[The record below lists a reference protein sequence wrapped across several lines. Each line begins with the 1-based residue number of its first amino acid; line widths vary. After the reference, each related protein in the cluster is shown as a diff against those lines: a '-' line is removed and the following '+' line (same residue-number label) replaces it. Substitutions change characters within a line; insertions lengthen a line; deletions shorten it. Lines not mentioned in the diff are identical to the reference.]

1 MRNFSV
7 QLSEAARI
15 FSRRI
20 KVFFKGINK
29 YSGDDKEICTQII
42 EDCYNKENNY
52 FMVSNG
58 HFSEFYARDF
68 GWCTEALLNL
78 GYRKQ
83 VLSTLDYALRIF
95 KKYGRIT
102 QSISPNGIPFTFP
115 NRYSPDAL
123 AFLVHS
129 LRLAK
134 ADDLI
139 KKYKSFLNNEIKIYF
154 DIVIDKSSGLVR
166 LDRHFSSMKDYS
178 IRKSSCY
185 DNVMTG
191 MLANDITQLNLYNPF
206 KKFNYKKLLMDN
218 FWTGNYF
225 LDDLSG
231 NKYIS
236 GDANVFPF
244 WSGLI
249 KDKKIIAK
257 ALAGVRKAGLDNPF
271 PLKYTAK
278 RYKEQKMLAKEFF
291 AGNYE
296 RDSIWAHMG
305 LPYIKV
311 VSTINKSLA
320 KKYLDQYK
328 KQILKHKNFLEVYD
342 SKGEPFKTIFYY
354 TDESMLWCANYLYL
368 KNSFS
373 NFS

>member
-1 MRNFSV
+1 M